1 MRNFILI
8 CLSMILLSGLVYCQ
22 NDEMI
27 IEPPPIVISFMI
39 PEISISS
46 GCYLYIVVS
55 DKEIKNLPAGIT
67 NLMKL
72 NGIRNKM
79 KAGYDG
85 YGSINGSFELNLK

>member
-1 MRNFILI
+1 
-8 CLSMILLSGLVYCQ
+8 MILLSGLVYCR
-22 NDEMI
+22 NNEM
-27 IEPPPIVISFMI
+27 EVVTEVKSFSFMI
-39 PEISISS
+39 PAITISS

-85 YGSINGSFELNLK
+85 YGSINGSFEIKKRKE